1 LNNLKKGRFYFFI
14 FVLKFENTNKMNLQ
28 YISDNK
34 GKTTGVFIPIND
46 WEYLKNKYK
55 EIDQEEKHSFEVPD
69 WHKEIVLQRLEE
81 YRKDQDR
88 VLDWENVRKEIEGKY
103 GF

>member
-1 LNNLKKGRFYFFI
+1 
-14 FVLKFENTNKMNLQ
+14 MNLQ

-34 GKTTGVFIPIND
+34 GITTGVFIPIND

-55 EIDQEEKHSFEVPD
+55 EIDQEEKHSFEVPA
-69 WHKEIVLQRLEE
+69 WHKEVVRKRLDE
-81 YRKDQDR
+81 YRKDPEN
-88 VLDWENVRKEIEGKY
+88 VLDWEHVRKEIEEKY

>member
-1 LNNLKKGRFYFFI
+1 
-14 FVLKFENTNKMNLQ
+14 MNLQ

-55 EIDQEEKHSFEVPD
+55 EIDQEEKHSFEIPA
-69 WHKEIVLQRLEE
+69 WHKEIVLQRLDE
-81 YRKDQDR
+81 YRK
-88 VLDWENVRKEIEGKY
+88 LGGIEKNYRKKIWFLKS
-103 GF
+103 